1 MCDESNNS
9 NSFYTMTKSILKS
22 IIVGTAFVAGS
33 FLTNEAIAQ
42 NGALTSAEFFA
53 TPQEGN
59 YEKALEKVRQASYH
73 KKTEGT
79 ARTWYTRAK
88 VFTAIVEAGAEDE
101 KVAALVVNP
110 IDSAFASM
118 TKALEVEK
126 AEGDDKYTK
135 RIEDP
140 AFQSDLGMETG
151 LQVRLKNAILN
162 NVQKYQDAEDFVKA
176 YETMLPLATYLS
188 TDTTN
193 LIYTAYFANKA
204 EKLDKSAFFYEKLGN
219 IEEYTGAVEAYQ
231 SAAYSYYK
239 LEDSTNFLRV
249 LEKGAERFPQEPY
262 FLTNIA
268 DVYIQRK
275 DYPKAIEILKK
286 VSEIEPST
294 KTFTNIAIMY
304 QSEGQP
310 EKAVEY
316 YQKVL
321 ELDAQDYDATFAL
334 ALHYYKEAANVYNEL
349 KPEEQDSKGEK
360 MKPVIASADKAI
372 MYAKKALEINND
384 DVTLYNMLKD
394 LYVMKEDQK
403 NIDLM
408 KKKIAE
414 NK

>member
-1 MCDESNNS
+1 
-9 NSFYTMTKSILKS
+9 MTKSILKS
-22 IIVGTAFVAGS
+22 IIVGTAFVTGS
-33 FLTNEAIAQ
+33 FLTNETIAQ

-59 YEKALEKVRQASYH
+59 YEKALEKVRQATYH
-73 KKTEGT
+73 KKTEGK

-88 VFTAIVEAGAEDE
+88 VFTAIVEAGVEDKE
-101 KVAALVVNP
+101 VAALVENP

-151 LQVRLKNAILN
+151 LQARLKNAILN

-219 IEEYTGAVEAYQ
+219 IEEYTGAVDAYQ

-262 FLTNIA
+262 FITNAA
-268 DVYIQRK
+268 DVYIQQENY
-275 DYPKAIEILKK
+275 DKAIEMLQKAEAIAPDDVRQLTILARLYDQLEQKD
-286 VSEIEPST
+286 
-294 KTFTNIAIMY
+294 
-304 QSEGQP
+304 
-310 EKAVEY
+310 KAFEY
-316 YQKVL
+316 YEKIYKLDPQDEEAIRALGVGYYQIAGDLYREL
-321 ELDAQDYDATFAL
+321 EDEAKKSKDKKINKEDAR
-334 ALHYYKEAANVYNEL
+334 YK
-349 KPEEQDSKGEK
+349 K
-360 MKPVIASADKAI
+360 MITYADKSIPYLMA
-372 MYAKKALEINND
+372 Y
-384 DVTLYNMLKD
+384 KD
-394 LYVMKEDQK
+394 LTDEKSAVYSTLMNLYMYKGDEVNEDK
-403 NIDLM
+403 MRKLAE
-408 KKKIAE
+408 KK
-414 NK
+414 